1 MTLDPFIKKM
11 ILCLSVMSVF
21 NSPVLAE
28 TDSPPK
34 IRVDFGISVSDFK
47 WSEYSDAGS
56 RVLEET
62 GQIYGLD
69 MDVASLG
76 RRFGWQG
83 GAGAFLGEVDY
94 DGRTWSGS
102 PVETDVLYVG
112 GTFYGDGVVCFRPAS
127 GLVLKSFAGL
137 GVQAWLRD
145 LEDTRTEAGVPVQGA
160 EEWWG
165 CVFGRLGAGF
175 QYGFLSDYELFASG
189 GVKLPIYTRNEVDFH
204 LNGSDWTGLEPEMT
218 VSGFGEAGLCWR
230 QVGVKISWDTLRF
243 DRSDS
248 VDAGTYNLYQ
258 PESSA
263 DVYKAQLFWRF
274 GK

>member
-1 MTLDPFIKKM
+1 MHNPLVKYM
-11 ILCLSVMSVF
+11 IFCIAVMVAF
-21 NSPVLAE
+21 NGKAIAE
-28 TDSPPK
+28 PTQTPE
-34 IRVDFGISVSDFK
+34 IRADFGVSVSDFR
-47 WSEYSDAGS
+47 WSEYSDAGN

-62 GQIYGLD
+62 GQVYGLD

-102 PVETDVLYVG
+102 PVETDVLYAG
-112 GTFYGDGVVCFRPAS
+112 GTFYGDGVVCFRPVS
-127 GLVLKSFAGL
+127 GLVLKSFAGM
-137 GVQAWLRD
+137 GAQAWLRD
-145 LEDTRTEAGVPVQGA
+145 LDDTQTEAGVPVQGA

-189 GVKLPIYTRNEVDFH
+189 GVKLPIYARNEVDFH

-230 QVGVKISWDTLRF
+230 QVGFKLSCDFLRF
-243 DRSDS
+243 DRSHS
-248 VDAGTYNLYQ
+248 VSAGTYNLYQ
-258 PESSA
+258 PESKA
-263 DVYKAQLFWRF
+263 DVYTAELFWRF